1 MASSWNLVG
10 VFDDAITEVPALLSD
25 ICIRVRSTDA
35 ARLQEF
41 HSFCGGDTPC
51 GWIEPAMCITGAVA
65 ARGVAS

>member
-1 MASSWNLVG
+1 MVSSWNLVG

-41 HSFCGGDTPC
+41 HSFSAADTLC
-51 GWIEPAMCITGAVA
+51 AWVELAICSRSAVM